1 MHYLVSRVRVS
12 MAAPVAHERVIYSAM
27 GPTLDSPWVIRPA
40 FEKRVSYKKPWNF
53 ISRVIIFGVAL
64 ISRIFMVFGAGRIR
78 VNGGDAFLNLLRTTR
93 YKQGLITGVDESLM
107 GGAMHMHM
115 SDQWAMG
122 VHKKAHTMGILW

>member
-93 YKQGLITGVDESLM
+93 YKQGLITVSNHLSVYSRFGGVIYQL
-107 GGAMHMHM
+107 
-115 SDQWAMG
+115 
-122 VHKKAHTMGILW
+122 ILLVSMILLFGLFFL